1 MATYFSLREART
13 LIVLATPVFLAQ
25 IAQTSMAFVDTVV
38 AGRVS
43 HTDMAAVAVAGSFWV
58 PGTLFGLGLLM
69 AITPLV
75 AQSLGAGQK
84 EGLGRF
90 LRQGAW
96 LAMALSALQML
107 FFYGVSHYITQMKS
121 IDPEL
126 SADHGTLPARR
137 HLGSARLHAVR
148 EYSGHIWKAT
158 DAPVRPWSP
167 ESSDCSSM
175 PR

>member
-121 IDPEL
+121 IDP
-126 SADHGTLPARR
+126 
-137 HLGSARLHAVR
+137 
-148 EYSGHIWKAT
+148 
-158 DAPVRPWSP
+158 
-167 ESSDCSSM
+167 
-175 PR
+175 